1 MITTKDGR
9 FETSDLA
16 HLGLLLVKLRVAA
29 GLTQTE
35 LAKRLGVDRSNVSRD
50 ESDGYCGIT
59 LERATRVLYAL
70 NVQAHINLKLGR
82 SPADSTTEAP
92 DR

>member
-1 MITTKDGR
+1 MITTKEGG

-50 ESDGYCGIT
+50 ESKRYRGVT
-59 LERATRVLYAL
+59 VKRAARILQMLRVRVTVSFGASSRGFD
-70 NVQAHINLKLGR
+70 H
-82 SPADSTTEAP
+82 
-92 DR
+92 